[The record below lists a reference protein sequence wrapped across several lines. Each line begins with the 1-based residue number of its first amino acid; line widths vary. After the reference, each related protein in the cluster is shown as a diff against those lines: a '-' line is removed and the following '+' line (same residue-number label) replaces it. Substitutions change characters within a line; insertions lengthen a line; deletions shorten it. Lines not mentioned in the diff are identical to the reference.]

1 MSYLLGLD
9 VGTTGCK
16 AIVFDPEGNIRGY
29 GFQEYNVIYPKAQW
43 AEQYPETVWDCVKK
57 VIREA
62 IEKANVKMIKAM
74 GVSVQGDAIIP
85 VDENIRPLYPA
96 ILGMDYRSVKE
107 AEECTEIFG
116 DRYLFE
122 KTGIRPHPMN
132 SLTKILWLKRH
143 RRGVYDKT
151 YKFMTYADFILTKLG
166 VDSKDPVIDF
176 TMASRTMAFD
186 LEKRDWSRD
195 ILNKLDIEETL
206 LSKPLPSG
214 RVVGEISKMLAKEFN
229 IDEGT
234 LLITGGHDQTCAGI
248 GAGLIKGGISLDS
261 HGSAEVISTAL
272 EKPYLNE
279 LMYESYYPC
288 YIHAKEDMYFTFAL
302 LHVSGILFRWYR
314 DNFAYEEIEIAKN
327 QKKDPYDVITG
338 RLKREPS
345 GIFVLPHFNGSG
357 TPYCDLTSKGAIL
370 GLNLKVDKYDIA
382 KAIMEG
388 LTYELKINIERMK
401 LCGIDLGEVRCVGGA
416 SKSPFWLQLKA
427 DILDIPIYTLKIKES
442 ACLGSAILAG
452 YAVGIYNSI
461 EEGVREIVKLDKE
474 YTPDRDMSKR
484 YNEMYNI
491 YKEIYHILRPLN
503 QKIP

>member
-16 AIVFDPEGNIRGY
+16 AIVLDPEGEVKSY
-29 GFQEYNVIYPKAQW
+29 GFQEYEVVYPKIQW
-43 AEQYPETVWDCVKK
+43 AEQSPETVWNSVKK
-57 VIREA
+57 VVKEA
-62 IEKANVKMIKAM
+62 IEKANVKMIKAI
-74 GVSVQGDAIIP
+74 GLSVQGDAIIP
-85 VDENIRPLYPA
+85 VDKNIEPLYPA
-96 ILGMDYRSVKE
+96 ILGMDYRSNKE
-107 AEECTEIFG
+107 AEECSEVFG

-122 KTGIRPHPMN
+122 KTGMRPHPMN

-143 RRGVYDKT
+143 KRDVYNKT
-151 YKFMTYADFILTKLG
+151 YKFMTYADFILAKLG

-186 LEKRDWSRD
+186 LKKREWSQE
-195 ILNKLDIEETL
+195 ILSKLDIDESL
-206 LSKPLPSG
+206 FSRPLPSG
-214 RVVGEISKMLAKEFN
+214 RIVGEISAKLADELN
-229 IDEGT
+229 IDRGT
-234 LLITGGHDQTCAGI
+234 LLVTGGHDQTCAGI
-248 GAGLIKGGISLDS
+248 GAGLVKEGISLDS

-272 EKPYLNE
+272 NKPYLNE

-288 YIHAKEDMYFTFAL
+288 YIHAKENMYFTFAL
-302 LHVSGILFRWYR
+302 LHVSGIIFRWYR
-314 DNFAYEEIEIAKN
+314 DNFAFEEIKIAKN
-327 QKKDPYDVITG
+327 QGRDPYDLITE
-338 RLKREPS
+338 RLSREPS
-345 GIFVLPHFNGSG
+345 CLFVLPHFNGSG

-416 SKSPFWLQLKA
+416 SKSSFWLQLKA
-427 DILDIPIYTLKIKES
+427 DILDMPIYTLKVKES

-461 EEGVREIVKLDKE
+461 EEGVERAVKIDKE
-474 YTPDRDMSKR
+474 YIPDGDMSKI
-484 YNEMYNI
+484 YKEKYNI
-491 YKEIYHILRPLN
+491 YREIYHILKPLN
-503 QKIP
+503 QKIV